1 MKWNRLLLIPIVL
14 AGLASIFGSD
24 DDNPKKITLLPI
36 AAATCAAASIV
47 VTIAITT
54 KQTSGGDWVTT
65 ATGSVTCTPP
75 PPPTGLAGV
84 QVGINWPWNEQL
96 TVTTDSAG
104 NFKAVAKKPAQPSG
118 TAIAGVQ
125 PGAPPGG
132 AQPGLVTATSN
143 KL

>member
-1 MKWNRLLLIPIVL
+1 
-14 AGLASIFGSD
+14 
-24 DDNPKKITLLPI
+24 
-36 AAATCAAASIV
+36 
-47 VTIAITT
+47 
-54 KQTSGGDWVTT
+54 
-65 ATGSVTCTPP
+65 
-75 PPPTGLAGV
+75 V

-96 TVTTDSAG
+96 IVTTDSAG

-132 AQPGLVTATSN
+132 AQPGLVTGTSN